1 MLLVTVISNYVAHY
15 CFVKL
20 YMSRLT
26 SPHTIIKAIHRRVR
40 EGLTARL
47 YAVTTRT
54 SLPPAT
60 PQLSYI
66 SHAAPSYQLS
76 TPIGTLQGQKRLSF
90 ATSYPRYTLGF
101 GARTHGAHTL
111 RILLPVPSKMKT
123 TAGSITFALMHQ
135 CQPFQPLQGH
145 RHRILEHRRQQ
156 PRREIPQTRPESRA
170 RQQPCRG

>member
-54 SLPPAT
+54 SLPPAKEGRSLRSDVRANGGSGDYVHPVE
-60 PQLSYI
+60 PQRPL
-66 SHAAPSYQLS
+66 
-76 TPIGTLQGQKRLSF
+76 
-90 ATSYPRYTLGF
+90 
-101 GARTHGAHTL
+101 
-111 RILLPVPSKMKT
+111 
-123 TAGSITFALMHQ
+123 AL
-135 CQPFQPLQGH
+135 
-145 RHRILEHRRQQ
+145 
-156 PRREIPQTRPESRA
+156 TRSQSE
-170 RQQPCRG
+170 